1 MRGPYPLFHATSAL
15 PVAGMPEGWTA
26 RALHLRGRDGTV
38 STVASVINYQREHS
52 SRSTTW
58 QDTAVRGLGLLWDF
72 SIVMGASICDRA
84 TREERN
90 PQKMLYRE
98 FALALR
104 VGTIRTGSDPSGL
117 YWPPTPLGRAKT
129 LLAGIEEFA
138 EWYHEEYSEHRSN
151 LVPQEVPDEPL
162 TFADYIMWGRI
173 RHVSLLAHLRKTPAR
188 VKRERVV
195 DLGPSTSGAGAEPVK
210 FFPPAHVEHLLWQG
224 YARPHC
230 HDSTNPFLTYNV
242 RDQLILLLDAWGGL
256 RHSEPLHLWVQ
267 DVVEEPGKPGHALVV
282 LNHPSEAMVEYPYL
296 VRDQKKRASREIAL
310 MDLYG
315 LKPRHS
321 VKRSA
326 YHVGWK
332 GMDLNENHQ
341 AFVYWLDDTAAS
353 LFWTLYLGYLR
364 YIRTPIMA
372 QRLSRGG
379 YNHPFLFVSEVDPR
393 GGHTEGM
400 IGDPYSSKAHG
411 RNQQAA
417 VERIRLP
424 YGKSHGTTTQGMRHL
439 YGQTLMNLG
448 VPAQVIK
455 KGLHHRHFLSQ
466 VPYTVP
472 SRQETNA
479 QLSAARARQ
488 KGEDLN
494 IPPLG
499 HDSSRAL
506 LQLHQY
512 ITAGG
517 KVEWAT

>member
-1 MRGPYPLFHATSAL
+1 MGPHPLFHATSAL

-26 RALHLRGRDGTV
+26 RALHLRRRDGTV
-38 STVASVINYQREHS
+38 STVTSVINYQREHY

-58 QDTAVRGLGLLWDF
+58 QDTTVRGLGLLWDF

-84 TREERN
+84 KREGRN
-90 PQKMLYRE
+90 PQRLLYRE

-104 VGTIRTGSDPSGL
+104 VGTIRTGIDPSGL
-117 YWPPTPLGRAKT
+117 YWPPTTLARAKA
-129 LLAGIEEFA
+129 LLSEIEEFA
-138 EWYHEEYSEHRSN
+138 NWYYDEYSEQREN
-151 LVPQEVPDEPL
+151 KIAQDVPDEPL
-162 TFADYIMWGRI
+162 TFADYLMWGRI
-173 RHVSLLAHLRKTPAR
+173 RHVSLLSHLRKNPAR
-188 VKRERVV
+188 VKHERIV
-195 DLGPSTSGAGAEPVK
+195 DLGPSPTGAGAEPVK
-210 FFPPAHVEHLLWQG
+210 FFPPTHAEHLLWQG
-224 YARPHC
+224 YARPRC
-230 HDSTNPFLTYNV
+230 DDPANPFLKYNV
-242 RDQLILLLDAWGGL
+242 RDQLILLLDGWGGL

-282 LNHPSEAMVEYPYL
+282 LNHPSEAVIEYPYL
-296 VRDQKKRASREIAL
+296 LGKLKRASRETAL

-315 LKPRHS
+315 LEPRHS

-332 GMDLNENHQ
+332 GMDLNDDHQ
-341 AFVYWLDDTAAS
+341 AFVYWLDDTAAT
-353 LFWTLYLGYLR
+353 LFWTLYLGYIQ
-364 YIRTPIMA
+364 YIRTPIMS
-372 QRLSRGG
+372 QRLRRGG

-393 GGHTEGM
+393 ANDTDGM

-411 RNQQAA
+411 RNQKAA
-417 VERIRLP
+417 VERIGLP
-424 YGKSHGTTTQGMRHL
+424 YGKSFGTTTQGMRHL

-472 SRQETNA
+472 SREESNA
-479 QLSAARARQ
+479 QLSAARSRQ
-488 KGEDLN
+488 NGKDVN
-494 IPPLG
+494 IPKLG

-517 KVEWAT
+517 RVEWAP